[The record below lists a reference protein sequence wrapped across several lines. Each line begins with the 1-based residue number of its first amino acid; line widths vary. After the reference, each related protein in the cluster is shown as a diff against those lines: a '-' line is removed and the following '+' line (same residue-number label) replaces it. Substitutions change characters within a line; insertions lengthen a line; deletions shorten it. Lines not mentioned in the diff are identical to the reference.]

1 MCVRE
6 AIATCGVG
14 VVRGGKQITLATSN
28 EDVEDVNR
36 IIKK

>member
-1 MCVRE
+1 MCWRE

-14 VVRGGKQITLATSN
+14 VVTGGKQIILATSN
-28 EDVEDVNR
+28 EDVGDVNR